1 MPRDSPRSAI
11 TQEQRITN
19 QARLF
24 RRAFYSL
31 NMCGRY
37 TVVSK
42 LEIIE
47 KRFQAKASFDAF
59 LNPNIALGDEAPVI
73 TSENPK
79 QIQAYRFGLQPH
91 WAQKSMILINA
102 RSEGDHNPDNQ
113 PNYRGAMGIINK
125 PAFRKP
131 IRQQRCLIIADAFI
145 EGPTVDR
152 LNKPFLIYP
161 TDPSGPFAFAG
172 IWDEWMDLKT
182 GQKVRG
188 FSIITA
194 PPFPI
199 VAQIGHHRSPV
210 VLRQEDEQL
219 WLHPQTDLA
228 DITALL
234 KQNIESGWNAYPLAK
249 DIKSARDK
257 SIDLLAPI
265 GDALL
270 PTISYNFTQQ
280 LVLQGMGASPSRSRR
295 NDENNQLSL
304 F

>member
-1 MPRDSPRSAI
+1 
-11 TQEQRITN
+11 
-19 QARLF
+19 
-24 RRAFYSL
+24 
-31 NMCGRY
+31 MCGRY
-37 TVVSK
+37 SVVSK

-47 KRFQAKASFDAF
+47 QRFNAQATFDAF
-59 LNPNIALGDEAPVI
+59 LSPNIALGDEAPVI
-73 TSENPK
+73 SSENPR
-79 QIQAYRFGLQPH
+79 QIQCYRFGLQPH

-131 IRQQRCLIIADAFI
+131 IRQQRCLIIADAFV

-152 LNKPFLIYP
+152 LNKPFLVYP
-161 TDPSGPFAFAG
+161 TAPAGPFAFAG
-172 IWDEWMDLKT
+172 IWDEWMDPKSRQT
-182 GQKVRG
+182 IRG

-194 PPFPI
+194 PPLPV
-199 VAQIGHHRSPV
+199 VAQLGHHRSPV
-210 VLRQEDEQL
+210 VLRQEDENV
-219 WLHPQTDLA
+219 WLDSQAHLA

-234 KQNIESGWNAYPLAK
+234 RQNAALGWNAYPIAK
-249 DIKSARDK
+249 DIKSAREK
-257 SIDLLAPI
+257 SIDLLAPV

-280 LVLQGMGASPSRSRR
+280 LALHGMGASPARSRR
-295 NDENNQLSL
+295 NDENNQLRL